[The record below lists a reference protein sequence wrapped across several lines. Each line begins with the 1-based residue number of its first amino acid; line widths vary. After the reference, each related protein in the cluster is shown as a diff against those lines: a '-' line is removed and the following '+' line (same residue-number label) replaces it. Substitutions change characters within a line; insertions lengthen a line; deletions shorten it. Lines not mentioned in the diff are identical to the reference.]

1 MTFFSVG
8 VDIVSCGTGKR
19 DPRID
24 QSGAVSGVFGSG
36 IFGPDG
42 DVREGD
48 TKYP

>member
-24 QSGAVSGVFGSG
+24 NP
-36 IFGPDG
+36 GPYRAYLG
-42 DVREGD
+42 QAFLGRMAM
-48 TKYP
+48 